1 MKTEYKPS
9 FRTKAVL
16 ILAAV
21 PAALLAAACS
31 SPAPTPTPV
40 PPSATPAPSPTPAP
54 TATAV
59 QRALT
64 VTPTPSTDSVIQY
77 TTAYAYLS
85 RGDFAEAER
94 YFTTVIELEPEFA
107 RGWDGRGQAR
117 LFKGDYEDALLDF
130 DQAIALKP
138 SLAQAYSHRA
148 FARMT
153 TRDMAGARRDA
164 EKALSFNEDLIDAHI
179 VLGRVYAAA
188 GQNQEALN
196 SFDRAVA
203 LAPKEG
209 GVYWWRGRF
218 YRDALGDYQRALD
231 DFDRAIEF
239 DPAQASLFLDRAV
252 LLLTVQ
258 APLDLVKKDL
268 EEAVSLAQ
276 EPKLPDI
283 LDQAEPLLALVDE
296 AIRTGKT
303 LAPR

>member
-1 MKTEYKPS
+1 MKPEYKPPVKIRAS
-9 FRTKAVL
+9 LLCTA
-16 ILAAV
+16 AAV
-21 PAALLAAACS
+21 AFLAAACS
-31 SPAPTPTPV
+31 SPVPTPTPV
-40 PPSATPAPSPTPAP
+40 PPTATPVPSPTSAP

-59 QRALT
+59 QRAPT
-64 VTPTPSTDSVIQY
+64 ITPTPSTESVIQY
-77 TTAYAYLS
+77 TTGYAYLS

-117 LFKGDYEDALLDF
+117 LFKGDYEDAMLDF

-138 SLAQAYSHRA
+138 SLAQAYAHRA
-148 FARMT
+148 FARMAT
-153 TRDMAGARRDA
+153 QDLAGARRDA
-164 EKALSFNEDLIDAHI
+164 EKALSFNEEFIDAHI

-218 YRDALGDYQRALD
+218 YRDALGDYGRALE
-231 DFDRAIEF
+231 DFDRAIDF
-239 DPAQASLFLDRAV
+239 DPAQSSLFLDRAV

-258 APLDLVKKDL
+258 APLNLVKKDL
-268 EEAVSLAQ
+268 EEAISLAQ
-276 EPKLPDI
+276 DPKLPDI

-296 AIRTGKT
+296 AIRTGNNLT
-303 LAPR
+303 PR

>member
-1 MKTEYKPS
+1 MKTEHEPS
-9 FRTKAVL
+9 LKSRAVL
-16 ILAAV
+16 LSAV
-21 PAALLAAACS
+21 AAAAFLASACT
-31 SPAPTPTPV
+31 SPMPTPTPV
-40 PPSATPAPSPTPAP
+40 PPAATPAPSPTPAP
-54 TATAV
+54 TAIPV
-59 QRALT
+59 QRVLS
-64 VTPTPSTDSVIQY
+64 VTPTPSTESVIQY
-77 TTAYAYLS
+77 TTGYAYLS

-117 LFKGDYEDALLDF
+117 LFKGDYEDAMLDF
-130 DQAIALKP
+130 DQAISLKP

-148 FARMT
+148 FARMA
-153 TRDMAGARRDA
+153 TRDLAGARRDA
-164 EKALSFNEDLIDAHI
+164 EKALSFNEELIDAHI
-179 VLGRVYAAA
+179 VLGRVYSAA
-188 GQNQEALN
+188 GQNREALD

-218 YRDALGDYQRALD
+218 YRDAVGDYARALA

-252 LLLTVQ
+252 LLMTVQ
-258 APLDLVKKDL
+258 APLGLVKKDL
-268 EEAVSLAQ
+268 EEAISLAQ
-276 EPKLPDI
+276 DPKLPDI
-283 LDQAEPLLALVDE
+283 LDQAEPLLALVSE